1 MDGRYAI
8 RWFVLLLSHPPYL
21 RWAVAAFVVIAA
33 LLWDLS
39 DRSTEPFPFASTA
52 IEPGTAIAD
61 DHVVWHDLPRGSLT
75 FPDLT
80 RSSALVAIQEGDPL
94 TPSVV
99 GAMDSVP
106 EGWWSVPVRI
116 PLGVAPGATVRLVF
130 FDGSSVD
137 GIVATSSSDDGFG
150 SERAGAVSVPSAV
163 ASDVALAAAAGSL
176 VVMIA
181 P

>member
-1 MDGRYAI
+1 MPRSDAI
-8 RWFVLLLSHPPYL
+8 RWFVLLLSRPPYL
-21 RWAVAAFVVIAA
+21 RWAAAVFVVIAA

-39 DRSTEPFPFASTA
+39 DRATEPYPFASTSIA
-52 IEPGTAIAD
+52 PGTAIAE
-61 DHVVWHDLPRGSLT
+61 DHVVFEDVPRGSLT

-80 RSSALVAIQEGDPL
+80 TASALVAIQQGDPL

-99 GAMDSVP
+99 GAADSVP

-116 PLGVAPGATVRLVF
+116 PLGVPTGVTVRLVF

-137 GIVATSSSDDGFG
+137 GVVVTSSSQDGFG
-150 SERAGAVSVPSAV
+150 SERAGAVSVPGAV
-163 ASDVALAAAAGSL
+163 ASDVALAAATDSL